1 MNFSIP
7 DRRFSGAYEL
17 VFCENAGVDI
27 SNATAWDASGKS
39 RELCRVRGNE
49 TRLAMAS
56 FLESLLDGKRPDAD
70 IEVAYRATLSALL
83 CARALES
90 DGRVTWDELESS

>member
-1 MNFSIP
+1 M
-7 DRRFSGAYEL
+7 
-17 VFCENAGVDI
+17 FCENAGVDI
-27 SNATAWDASGKS
+27 ANAMAWDASGKS
-39 RELCRVRGNE
+39 RELCQARGNE

-56 FLESLLDGKRPDAD
+56 FLESLLDGKRPEAD